1 MAGHSFRTAVSME
14 GLPEYRVI
22 RAESDFPV
30 PGEPSFGRAIPALKV
45 SHYLWLDHGHRPYVE
60 VRLCHSQQNLYV
72 HYDVF
77 EAKIRVRYTR
87 FQDPVYKDSCVEFFV
102 DPFPEKK
109 VGYINLETNALGA
122 LLVAIGPGRNRRTPI
137 PQAHLEGFEIVTSV
151 KRPISA
157 AGLPPSRVFWPPR
170 FRVRAGI
177 VAAGIMSNLRPP
189 IMLIALSA
197 FFISAGTLFPG
208 WGQTVKDNL
217 HRTVAAP
224 PHAERT

>member
-1 MAGHSFRTAVSME
+1 MK

-30 PGEPSFGRAIPALKV
+30 PGEPSFWRAIPALKV
-45 SHYLWLDHGHRPYVE
+45 SHYLWLDNGYRPYVE

-109 VGYINLETNALGA
+109 VGYINLETNALGT

-151 KRPISA
+151 KRPVSGYHGAEFWTLAYKLPLSLFEKYYGSQTMAGRA
-157 AGLPPSRVFWPPR
+157 ARANFYKCGDETETPHFGAWSPVQSPQPDFHRPEFFGRLVF
-170 FRVRAGI
+170 
-177 VAAGIMSNLRPP
+177 
-189 IMLIALSA
+189 
-197 FFISAGTLFPG
+197 
-208 WGQTVKDNL
+208 
-217 HRTVAAP
+217 
-224 PHAERT
+224 E